1 MTSRAKQL
9 SWRAFIKCSVI
20 VLLVWSCMFSIN
32 YCYIAPINNIET
44 HKDQVEALSFL
55 SAVLGLLA
63 GGCIAGFF
71 SFEYFNADNSE
82 FNIVQTIA
90 YMLIG
95 GIFILVFLSLYC
107 LAKVGIFKVLD
118 WWAIVLLFF
127 GIYAVLNSIVLLDR
141 WDATKRNRNKK

>member
-1 MTSRAKQL
+1 MTSRVKQL
-9 SWRAFIKCSVI
+9 SWRTFIKCSVI
-20 VLLVWSCMFSIN
+20 VLLVWICMFSIS
-32 YCYIAPINNIET
+32 YCYVAPINNLEI
-44 HKDQVEALSFL
+44 HKDQVQVLSVL

-90 YMLIG
+90 YILIG

-107 LAKVGIFKVLD
+107 LAKVGIFKVLE
-118 WWAIVLLFF
+118 WWAIVLLFL
-127 GIYAVLNSIVLLDR
+127 GIYAVLNSIVLLYR
-141 WDATKRNRNKK
+141 WDATKRNRNK